1 MTPLEITLLILVLT
15 IVAFITGKIPFSV
28 ISAGIMLS
36 LIMTGVMEPAEAFS
50 GFINTNVVMFVAMFV
65 IGAGLTKTSLI
76 DKAEQLVVR
85 YKDNPK
91 MLIFL
96 ACIASSLL
104 ASITSATATAAIMIS
119 LLVGIANE
127 IGTSRSKLLYPAMAC
142 ANIATSMT
150 FLGQG
155 ASNITWI
162 DIMAKAG
169 APNELYIWD
178 FTIARIPLLVVSIL
192 YMTFVGYKLMGILGS
207 ELIKGDVGTATWK
220 FNVNNM
226 IDIDNNKFADSEHTG
241 KKSAKL
247 SPVKEKLAI
256 GIILVT
262 ILAMLLES
270 VIGIPMYI
278 VACIGAVLLVLSGI
292 LNEKEAL
299 DSIHQPTIFLFAG
312 VLTLS
317 EAIKITGAGDVVAD
331 WMISLIG
338 NTTNPYLIMAVFF
351 LIPFLLTQIM
361 SNLAT
366 LTIFIPLVVS
376 ACMKIGIDPRAAV
389 VGVLTASCISI
400 MTPMAA
406 PCQIMIIEPGGYT
419 LKDYLKC
426 GTPLAV
432 ILAIMTIF
440 LMPLMFPFY

>member
-1 MTPLEITLLILVLT
+1 
-15 IVAFITGKIPFSV
+15 
-28 ISAGIMLS
+28 
-36 LIMTGVMEPAEAFS
+36 
-50 GFINTNVVMFVAMFV
+50 
-65 IGAGLTKTSLI
+65 
-76 DKAEQLVVR
+76 
-85 YKDNPK
+85 

-162 DIMAKAG
+162 DIIAKAG
-169 APNELYIWD
+169 GPNELHIWD
-178 FTIARIPLLVVSIL
+178 FTIARIPLLAVSIL
-192 YMTFVGYKLMGILGS
+192 YMTFVGYKLMP
-207 ELIKGDVGTATWK
+207 DR
-220 FNVNNM
+220 
-226 IDIDNNKFADSEHTG
+226 DNSTFADSEHTG
-241 KKSAKL
+241 RNAAKL
-247 SPVKEKLAI
+247 NPKKEKIAI
-256 GIILVT
+256 IIILVT
-262 ILAMLLES
+262 ILAMLFES
-270 VIGIPMYI
+270 VIGIPMYLI
-278 VACIGAVLLVLSGI
+278 ACIGAILLVLTRI
-292 LNEKEAL
+292 LTEKEAL
-299 DSIHQPTIFLFAG
+299 ESIHQPTIFLFAG

-317 EAIKITGAGDVVAD
+317 EAIKTTGAGEVVAD

-351 LIPFLLTQIM
+351 LIPFFLTQIM

-419 LKDYLKC
+419 IKDYLKC

-432 ILAIMTIF
+432 ILAVMTIF
-440 LMPLMFPFY
+440 LMPVMFPFY